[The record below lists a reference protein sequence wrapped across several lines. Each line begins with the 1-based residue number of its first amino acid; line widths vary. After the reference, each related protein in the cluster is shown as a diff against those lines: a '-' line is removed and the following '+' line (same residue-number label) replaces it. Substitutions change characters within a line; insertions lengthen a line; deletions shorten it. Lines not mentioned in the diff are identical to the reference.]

1 MEWRLLPRLILC
13 FTVRSR
19 HPTNINNIKQIPSPK
34 ARATIGP
41 WLLSVGLF
49 TITFFGT
56 SKSIVFTV
64 VLGTLGV
71 SDTEVEFFV
80 TVFCVSTWSFTSL
93 SSVFSVSIF
102 SSSFPYLSSSSTAN
116 VLRWLINFFPS
127 FSLQIF

>member
-1 MEWRLLPRLILC
+1 
-13 FTVRSR
+13 
-19 HPTNINNIKQIPSPK
+19 
-34 ARATIGP
+34 
-41 WLLSVGLF
+41 
-49 TITFFGT
+49 
-56 SKSIVFTV
+56 
-64 VLGTLGV
+64 LGTLGV

-116 VLRWLINFFPS
+116 VLRRLINFFPS